1 MTCRAAQSGTFPPAA
16 PPRWAPCKGT
26 YQGLF
31 HGTVALHH
39 TAILVNQELPRGGV
53 RRRGPQQLPHAA
65 GQPWSSPPSLKP
77 LPTLVKFHLIA
88 LQEKGGVM
96 RNPLATDLAEQ
107 IEFDIIAG
115 GEVFDL
121 GISPWLL

>member
-39 TAILVNQELPRGGV
+39 TAILVNQELGEVPLDSIS
-53 RRRGPQQLPHAA
+53 QHA
-65 GQPWSSPPSLKP
+65 PPLGLDFHP
-77 LPTLVKFHLIA
+77 LPQRVGI
-88 LQEKGGVM
+88 V
-96 RNPLATDLAEQ
+96 PVDTDLAEQ